1 MDSKNT
7 RVWEQIRTILGDIKQ
22 SDPAQYQIIMDTL
35 DLIYKEY
42 NSGRDLRCEQKLY
55 DAIDAEIKFKQKNGV
70 TKWLLRNLRLRISYP
85 IMAQM
90 F

>member
-70 TKWLLRNLRLRISYP
+70 TK
-85 IMAQM
+85 
-90 F
+90 